1 MIWAP
6 FTTTTS
12 QTVHVGQKLHC
23 LLTLSPTRFTVAE
36 VSPEA
41 YSVYTSTTT
50 ELLYLDKLGVAVS
63 APTLGGN
70 HALRKWGKNTQA
82 CIVMAVR

>member
-23 LLTLSPTRFTVAE
+23 LITLSPTRFTVAE
-36 VSPEA
+36 VRPEA

-50 ELLYLDKLGVAVS
+50 ELLYLDKLGVAS
-63 APTLGGN
+63 ARASRLGADTRRQPRSGN
-70 HALRKWGKNTQA
+70 GVKTRKLAL
-82 CIVMAVR
+82 